1 MNKIVSLILIHVMY
15 FGILLASAISLAQT
29 YSIVTILSTTNNIP
43 LCIMIW
49 ASQFVLMFIAGMF
62 LGREYFKSLY
72 KILTPTHKYNRKF
85 DFIITSML
93 IIAFIIMLILTN
105 FSLIIF
111 GILIFLIGFFLG
123 VDYYKI
129 ENKKDC
135 LLKVFSENE

>member
-1 MNKIVSLILIHVMY
+1 MNKIISLILIHVMY

-29 YSIVTILSTTNNIP
+29 YSIVTILSTTNIS

-62 LGREYFKSLY
+62 LGREYFKGLY
-72 KILTPTHKYNRKF
+72 KILTPTRKYNRKF
-85 DFIITSML
+85 DFIITSII
-93 IIAFIIMLILTN
+93 IIAFIIMLIFTN
-105 FSLIIF
+105 FSLIVF

-135 LLKVFSENE
+135 LLKVFSKNE